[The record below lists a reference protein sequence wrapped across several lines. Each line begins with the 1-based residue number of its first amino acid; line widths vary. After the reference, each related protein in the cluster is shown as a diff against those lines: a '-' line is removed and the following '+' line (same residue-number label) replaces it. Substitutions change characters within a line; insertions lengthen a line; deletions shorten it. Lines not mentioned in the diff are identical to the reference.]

1 MTSSSDTYLTSG
13 RRERAASARDGSAG
27 LRAVV
32 WGVLALLILLPLT
45 RVVLLGIRP
54 GNLAVIAT
62 PEVLDAMVNSVAS
75 AAGSALL
82 ATTAGALLAVFLDKT
97 NLPGRSALRWL
108 FLLPFLIPPFIGA
121 IAWIALLGPNGP
133 VNALLRTVAGPDAP
147 SLSVFGGWGVVLLL
161 SIHSYP
167 FAYLVITAAMRR
179 VPSGLE
185 EAARMS
191 GAGTWQTLRD
201 ITLPLMR
208 PGLVAALMLTFVANM
223 SDFGIPALIGLPE
236 RYTTLTTLVYRYL
249 ASGTIS
255 NPLPAVS
262 AIGLVLLVLALAA
275 VILQRS
281 FATGLQLDGE
291 SRTGPP
297 LDIGRSRW
305 LVTGALWLVA
315 GVVCV
320 LPLLALASD
329 ALLPAPGI
337 PLTLDTVTLDNITNA
352 VTSRGAREGFSN
364 SIILSFG
371 AAVICAVL
379 GLAVAALLTRTQHRS
394 NALLDA
400 TVLLPQALPGLVIA
414 VAWLLLA
421 PSLGIFNTPWLI
433 LGAYVTAFLAL
444 VVQAVRAPLQS
455 VPASLDEAARLS
467 GASPLRALADVGVR
481 LAAPAAFTGAV
492 VVLLTAVRELT
503 ISVLL
508 VAPGT
513 QTLGVVIFNL
523 QQAGDYNSASALA
536 LLVALAGIAGLSL
549 TAALSTRAGSQA
561 SWSRT

>member
-467 GASPLRALADVGVR
+467 GASPLRALADVAVR